1 MKIDISIN
9 INVND
14 NTSNSAANN
23 TSITI
28 TDQEFPNKKEL
39 YQHYGIDIAS
49 IPQGYEVKMRF
60 VKTQGKMGRLYKL
73 VMK

>member
-9 INVND
+9 INVKD
-14 NTSNSAANN
+14 NTNNSTIDS

-28 TDQEFPNKKEL
+28 TDQEFPKKSEL
-39 YQHYGIDIAS
+39 YQHYGIDLAT
-49 IPQGYEVKMRF
+49 IPPGYEVKMRF

-73 VMK
+73 VKK